1 MDLNINFEISVFW
14 FFETDKLNIWVMND
28 QTGQENQEIGADS
41 YGLVR
46 IWLKTRVLQPMK
58 KLGYFTVIL
67 RHILVYGIA
76 DLSLTKE
83 VRKCVLDC
91 SIMRNDDEGE

>member
-1 MDLNINFEISVFW
+1 MTQN
-14 FFETDKLNIWVMND
+14 
-28 QTGQENQEIGADS
+28 TGIIE
-41 YGLVR
+41 
-46 IWLKTRVLQPMK
+46 PMK
-58 KLGYFTVIL
+58 ELGYFTVIL

-76 DLSLTKE
+76 DLSLAKE